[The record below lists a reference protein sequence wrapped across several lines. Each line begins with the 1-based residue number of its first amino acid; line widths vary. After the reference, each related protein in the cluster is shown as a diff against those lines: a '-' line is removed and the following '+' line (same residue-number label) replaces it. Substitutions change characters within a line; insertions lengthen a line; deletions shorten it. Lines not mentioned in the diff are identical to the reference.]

1 MRSAHRVS
9 LVDGLETNI
18 LRVSPVIE
26 DRNLTRGNSVKGRKF
41 FAGPIRHQEQSRILI
56 WWFHSRDIVITFYT
70 TGIKGRVITW
80 CTRGVKRVFYLVKCL
95 LNSIDEWFDNIG
107 SDSRFSN
114 FVGVLL
120 AVEGYNCSGSGI
132 S

>member
-1 MRSAHRVS
+1 MTRV
-9 LVDGLETNI
+9 
-18 LRVSPVIE
+18 
-26 DRNLTRGNSVKGRKF
+26 
-41 FAGPIRHQEQSRILI
+41 
-56 WWFHSRDIVITFYT
+56 T

>member
-1 MRSAHRVS
+1 M
-9 LVDGLETNI
+9 
-18 LRVSPVIE
+18 
-26 DRNLTRGNSVKGRKF
+26 
-41 FAGPIRHQEQSRILI
+41 
-56 WWFHSRDIVITFYT
+56 
-70 TGIKGRVITW
+70 
-80 CTRGVKRVFYLVKCL
+80 FYLVKCL